1 MNIRDKQE
9 RDRIKAL
16 KDNDMDAY
24 INLINTQKNSRL
36 MQILEQTHKYLQQL
50 GSKVVLQKSENAM
63 LSKKAKVAQ

>member
-50 GSKVVLQKSENAM
+50 GSKVVLQKSENAL